1 MTIGQQTPEK
11 HFINY
16 LKAIA
21 VLLVLNSHLDSIYPI
36 SALGFGGGLGNAL
49 FFCVSGY
56 TWAGLHSK
64 KKSFGSW
71 YLNKIKRIWVPTAF
85 ANLVF
90 VFLNYKTYETLQLK
104 DLFSIFIFPN
114 KFWFCGSILLYAVLY
129 YFTAQHPKKRL
140 PWMASGAV
148 IVYVSW
154 YALILDRSTI
164 VVESITKGGACRAAH
179 YFLCMLVGLWLRMK
193 HDREKEIQCKKP
205 VLFGIM
211 AVVCYGIAMGYRV
224 IIKNYDFQ
232 FIIQMF
238 TLISVVCLFEAFFQT
253 ETYLKAN
260 SMNYIVKMIAS
271 YSWEV
276 YLTQILVIPAFTT
289 FSFPQNMLLV
299 LLFIIIYSVALKKI
313 CGSLFH

>member
-90 VFLNYKTYETLQLK
+90 VLME
-104 DLFSIFIFPN
+104 
-114 KFWFCGSILLYAVLY
+114 
-129 YFTAQHPKKRL
+129 
-140 PWMASGAV
+140 
-148 IVYVSW
+148 
-154 YALILDRSTI
+154 
-164 VVESITKGGACRAAH
+164 IT
-179 YFLCMLVGLWLRMK
+179 
-193 HDREKEIQCKKP
+193 
-205 VLFGIM
+205 
-211 AVVCYGIAMGYRV
+211 
-224 IIKNYDFQ
+224 
-232 FIIQMF
+232 
-238 TLISVVCLFEAFFQT
+238 
-253 ETYLKAN
+253 
-260 SMNYIVKMIAS
+260 
-271 YSWEV
+271 
-276 YLTQILVIPAFTT
+276 TQIIV
-289 FSFPQNMLLV
+289 
-299 LLFIIIYSVALKKI
+299 
-313 CGSLFH
+313 